1 MNVEISCAKE
11 MSRFEE
17 VLKLCTETGVF
28 KEKVLVLPASS
39 ISENS
44 IQLFIDEDAHG
55 FKLSMPSLQYCKI
68 VDSENFIGELKM
80 LVFQCLGFKKTI
92 LTGLVVKDSTGNKTK
107 LTAEIYAPKTF
118 LYEIPDLLTYIK
130 ASENGH
136 MPSFQP
142 RMIFTDS
149 EILCDI
155 LQSRSLAFT
164 AENREFL
171 LKLEPNGLFA
181 YSEKSLPVLPVDFII
196 NHTVNENF
204 YEIINSRHC
213 KLSSAFIQFMD
224 GRHDIILSKQ
234 FKKRIASR
242 KDLSYCLHVAEN
254 APKFYDSRDEAIDKL
269 KAYLVKDY
277 PIGIISKYEYLETFV
292 QRLPLK
298 KNKNSLRSLFNP

>member
-11 MSRFEE
+11 MSKFDE
-17 VLKLCTETGVF
+17 VLKLCTETGIF
-28 KEKVLVLPASS
+28 KEKVLVTQAAS

-44 IQLFIDEDAHG
+44 IQLSIDEDAHS

-68 VDSENFIGELKM
+68 VDSENFIDELKM

-107 LTAEIYAPKTF
+107 PTAEIYAPKTL
-118 LYEIPDLLTYIK
+118 LYEIPDLLTYTK
-130 ASENGH
+130 ASDNEH
-136 MPSFQP
+136 MASLQP

-149 EILCDI
+149 EILYDI
-155 LQSRSLAFT
+155 LQTRTLTFT
-164 AENREFL
+164 AENKVFL
-171 LKLEPNGLFA
+171 LKLEPSGLSI
-181 YSEKSLPVLPVDFII
+181 YSEKILPSLPVDFIT
-196 NHTVNENF
+196 NHTVNQNF

-213 KLSSAFIQFMD
+213 KLSSAFIQFLD
-224 GRHDIILSKQ
+224 GRHDITLSKQ

-242 KDLSYCLHVAEN
+242 KDLFYCLHVAEN

-277 PIGIISKYEYLETFV
+277 PISIISKYEYLETFV